1 MKLFVEE
8 EVREIGEVVY
18 GGRGEGGRMVR
29 LFVEKEV
36 REGDWCSCLHR

>member
-18 GGRGEGGRMVR
+18 GGRGEGGRLMK
-29 LFVEKEV
+29 LFAQVGV
-36 REGDWCSCLHR
+36 REGDQ